1 MPRALLFKK
10 VINKVRRHE
19 HPSPPLN
26 MRTPRLYTYIV
37 RTDDGAAPN
46 PFGGVCSL
54 TICKPKIRSS
64 AKKGDWIVG
73 VGSRNAPSGD
83 LSGRMIYAMKV
94 EEIVPLKDYDLRAP
108 KDWKHKIPNIQ
119 SLDLASRLGDCIYD
133 FSRGGKPVQRA
144 SVHGPLNIQTD
155 LGGKNALVSKDFYYF
170 GSRAIRLPANLIQ
183 ICPVTQG
190 HRSRKNEPYR
200 AAFESWIRNLG
211 LSSGQLYGWPDAI
224 LDWDIVA
231 RCGGCIDRAHDPDAE
246 DDA

>member
-1 MPRALLFKK
+1 
-10 VINKVRRHE
+10 
-19 HPSPPLN
+19 

-64 AKKGDWIVG
+64 AKNGDWIVG

-94 EEIVPLKDYDLRAP
+94 EEVVPLKDYDRRAP
-108 KDWKHKIPNIQ
+108 KDWKQKIPNIQ

-133 FSRGGKPVQRA
+133 FSRGAKPVQRA
-144 SVHGPLNIQTD
+144 SVHGPLNVRTD
-155 LGGKNALVSKDFYYF
+155 LGGKNALISKDFYYF

-190 HRSRKNEPYR
+190 HRSHKNEPYR
-200 AAFESWIRNLG
+200 VAFESWIRSLG

-231 RCGGCIDRAHDPDAE
+231 RCGGCIERAHDPDEE